1 MSAPMPRLVAAVAV
15 VLLGPWALTACGGS
29 DSQGTDRSTLPTKVI
44 DIAINGSDT
53 DPNGEHLDVSVG
65 QRIEL
70 DVTADKPGEIHVH
83 SNPEQELEY
92 HAGSNTFELE
102 PIQAPGQVDVESH
115 TLDKLLFTLVAR

>member
-1 MSAPMPRLVAAVAV
+1 MPLPRLFTGVAV
-15 VLLGPWALTACGGS
+15 VLLSAVALTACGGG
-29 DSQGTDRSTLPTKVI
+29 DPQGTDPSKLPTKVI
-44 DIAINGSDT
+44 DVRINGGDT

-70 DVTADKPGEIHVH
+70 DVTADQPGEIHVH
-83 SNPEQELEY
+83 SNPEQEFEY
-92 HAGSNTFELE
+92 EAGSNTLELK